1 VALLLLMLLAL
12 CGCATSHG
20 PPPPRSYLDE
30 RSGVSVSVA
39 AQPLIFARE
48 RNDLAASA
56 RDYVTLVA
64 VVLDNS
70 GHLQHVLMG
79 YRWST
84 VDARLD
90 PLRPDDRAPL
100 VITADDRRFVLTPEA
115 RSLQDIGLYSP
126 IKLPSIPPRGV
137 RVYLTDLAALR
148 FLAAARSLRMQV
160 GTDELSAPYQIWQ
173 DGRSALTALVQPPPP
188 RKR

>member
-1 VALLLLMLLAL
+1 MLLLMLLAL
-12 CGCATSHG
+12 CACATSHG

-30 RSGVSVSVA
+30 RSGISVSVA

-48 RNDLAASA
+48 RSDLAARSH
-56 RDYVTLVA
+56 DYVTLVA
-64 VVLDNS
+64 AVLDNA
-70 GHLQHVLMG
+70 GHFQHVLLG

-84 VDARLD
+84 VDARMD
-90 PLRPDDRAPL
+90 PLRADDRAPL

-115 RSLQDIGLYSP
+115 RSLNDMGLSSP
-126 IKLPSIPPRGV
+126 IKLPSIPQRAV
-137 RVYLTDLAALR
+137 RVYLTDLGALR

-160 GTDELSAPYQIWQ
+160 GTDELGAPYQMWQ
-173 DGRSALTALVQPPPP
+173 DGRPALAALVQPPPP

>member
-1 VALLLLMLLAL
+1 MALLLLMPLAL
-12 CGCATSHG
+12 CACATGHG
-20 PPPPRSYLDE
+20 PPAPRSYLDE
-30 RSGVSVSVA
+30 RSGISVSVA
-39 AQPLIFARE
+39 AQPLIFARD
-48 RNDLAASA
+48 RSDLAASS

-64 VVLDNS
+64 AVLDNS
-70 GHLQHVLMG
+70 GHFQHVLLS

-84 VDARLD
+84 VDARMD

-115 RSLQDIGLYSP
+115 RTLQDIGLYSP
-126 IKLPSIPPRGV
+126 IKLPSIPQRGV

-148 FLAAARSLRMQV
+148 FLAAARSLRVQV
-160 GTDELSAPYQIWQ
+160 GTDELAAPYQIWQ
-173 DGRSALTALVQPPPP
+173 DGRPALAGLVQPPPP